1 MLCRQVPCISE
12 NELLSDDLSSIC
24 TPESGVQIYNPRGY
38 TETAE
43 VMACPCLN
51 RQALGKD
58 FFASLTYQVIK
69 SRTKYGIVTLE
80 MLGSHA
86 LHMSRRATSE
96 ADEQSVP
103 LASSSGDH
111 GTKPATMEGTRQKGK
126 SRRFSLIAPAFA
138 RAIPDDV
145 QLKAIA
151 QVTEDRRRASVAIRR
166 QSLIQS
172 LHDDAGS
179 YSSPKTYG
187 SGPRGS
193 ISALMPEP
201 SSDDTIGAL
210 PPRRYSIAEQG
221 KLGWTASDAYCPHC
235 WCVDHICP
243 CCPC

>member
-1 MLCRQVPCISE
+1 
-12 NELLSDDLSSIC
+12 
-24 TPESGVQIYNPRGY
+24 
-38 TETAE
+38 
-43 VMACPCLN
+43 MACPCLN
-51 RQALGKD
+51 RQALGKGY
-58 FFASLTYQVIK
+58 FASLAYHNFQ
-69 SRTKYGIVTLE
+69 SRTKYGVVTLE

-86 LHMSRRATSE
+86 LHISRRATSE

-103 LASSSGDH
+103 LASSSGVDDI
-111 GTKPATMEGTRQKGK
+111 KPATLEATRQKGK

-172 LHDDAGS
+172 LHDDASS
-179 YSSPKTYG
+179 YSSPKTYA

-221 KLGWTASDAYCPHC
+221 RL
-235 WCVDHICP
+235 
-243 CCPC
+243 

>member
-1 MLCRQVPCISE
+1 MLR
-12 NELLSDDLSSIC
+12 
-24 TPESGVQIYNPRGY
+24 
-38 TETAE
+38 
-43 VMACPCLN
+43 
-51 RQALGKD
+51 
-58 FFASLTYQVIK
+58 
-69 SRTKYGIVTLE
+69 
-80 MLGSHA
+80 SHA
-86 LHMSRRATSE
+86 LHISRRATSE
-96 ADEQSVP
+96 ADEQSIP
-103 LASSSGDH
+103 LASSSGVDDI
-111 GTKPATMEGTRQKGK
+111 KPATLEATRQKGK

-172 LHDDAGS
+172 LHDDASS
-179 YSSPKTYG
+179 YSSPKTYA

-221 KLGWTASDAYCPHC
+221 RLYGLRLMRHSPIADVLTVFGPANNLLLCARASSQPGWRLEQDEKRQSGKSRPEIRQLVCP
-235 WCVDHICP
+235 DKS
-243 CCPC
+243 

>member
-1 MLCRQVPCISE
+1 M
-12 NELLSDDLSSIC
+12 
-24 TPESGVQIYNPRGY
+24 
-38 TETAE
+38 
-43 VMACPCLN
+43 
-51 RQALGKD
+51 
-58 FFASLTYQVIK
+58 
-69 SRTKYGIVTLE
+69 TLE

-86 LHMSRRATSE
+86 LHISRRATSE

-111 GTKPATMEGTRQKGK
+111 GTKPATLEGTRQKGK

-166 QSLIQS
+166 QSLIES
-172 LHDDAGS
+172 LHDDVSS
-179 YSSPKTYG
+179 YSSPKTYA

-193 ISALMPEP
+193 ITALMSEP

-221 KLGWTASDAYCPHC
+221 KLYELRLMHLGPIAGVLTVSAPANYLLLCARASSQPGWRLEQHEERQSGKSRFE
-235 WCVDHICP
+235 IRQ
-243 CCPC
+243 